1 MVLRTAA
8 AALMA
13 AALAAGGAPAQ
24 TPPSAESFYLA
35 AVRAMRDLP
44 QPRYLTYDMHGEGD
58 GLDVGLTVIRH
69 LVWLAIRSGSG
80 SASWQLRHRT
90 DDYATEIVDDTGR
103 RYVTQRSFFDPT
115 WYGAYRAL
123 RDGMLDYQD
132 VEKPLSMQ
140 ATPAAQQSPDLRTI
154 AVVNVIGT
162 SIYRVEDAGPAAC
175 SDGAPGHRIH
185 LISRDRNPKHQLDD
199 VIVELSSM
207 RFCMIRYRVRD
218 AFGFNGFVEQ
228 RYGDVGGYWLQTGG
242 TLDGTQRAF
251 GIAVHGGIWRYRLTN
266 VEFPRSLPASAFQ
279 RPEDQ

>member
-1 MVLRTAA
+1 MVLRAAA
-8 AALMA
+8 AALMVA
-13 AALAAGGAPAQ
+13 SLAAGGAAAQ
-24 TPPSAESFYLA
+24 TPPSAESFYLT

-44 QPRYLTYDMHGEGD
+44 QPRYLTYDMRGD
-58 GLDVGLTVIRH
+58 GDGFDVGLTVIHH

-80 SASWQLRHRT
+80 STSWQLRHRT
-90 DDYATEIVDDTGR
+90 NDYASEIVEDTGR

-140 ATPAAQQSPDLRTI
+140 ATPAAQPSPDLRTI

-162 SIYRVEDAGPAAC
+162 SIYRVEDGGPAAC
-175 SDGAPGHRIH
+175 SNGARGHRIH
-185 LISRDRNPKHQLDD
+185 LISRDRNPKHQLND

-207 RFCMIRYRVRD
+207 RFCMIRYRVKD

-228 RYGDVGGYWLQTGG
+228 RYADVGGYWLQTGG

-251 GIAVHGGIWRYRLTN
+251 GIALHHGIWRYRLTN
-266 VEFPRSLPASAFQ
+266 VKFPHSLPASAFL